1 MPQRPAEG
9 PGGVAVSSTEG
20 PGAGVD
26 VSQLQPSNETPAS
39 PPLSFGS
46 EGSPDAPVRPGLP
59 GTVYLV
65 GAGPGDPELLTLK
78 AYRLLRGCDAL
89 VHDSLVPKALL
100 DLVPEHCE
108 RHFVGKRRGHHS
120 VPQPSTNALLL
131 ELAGRHRSVVRLKG
145 GDPFLFGRGGEE
157 AAHLVARGVAV
168 EVVPGVTAGIAAP
181 AYAGIPVTH
190 RRAGSSV
197 TFVTGHEEIDKGRPG
212 VDWRGLARSS
222 DGLVIYM
229 GLHNLRRIGQ
239 ELVAGGLDP
248 ATPAA
253 VIQQGTVRGQRL
265 LIASLAE
272 LPDRVEA
279 EGFASPSIVVVGEV
293 VAQRVEACAPEPADA
308 EMPLP
313 F

>member
-1 MPQRPAEG
+1 MTL
-9 PGGVAVSSTEG
+9 SS
-20 PGAGVD
+20 
-26 VSQLQPSNETPAS
+26 PSDREAPAS
-39 PPLSFGS
+39 AL
-46 EGSPDAPVRPGLP
+46 PGLASP

-78 AYRLLRGCDAL
+78 AHRLLRSCDAL

-100 DLVPEHCE
+100 DMVPEHCE
-108 RHFVGKRRGHHS
+108 QHFVGKRRGHHS
-120 VPQPSTNALLL
+120 VPQPSTNALLAQ
-131 ELAGRHRSVVRLKG
+131 LAARHRTVVRLKG

-157 AAHLVARGVAV
+157 AAHLARQGIPV

-229 GLHNLRRIGQ
+229 GLHNLRRIGE

-265 LIASLAE
+265 LLASLGE
-272 LPDRVEA
+272 LADQVEA
-279 EGFASPSIVVVGEV
+279 QGFASPSIVVVGEV

-308 EMPLP
+308 ELP
-313 F
+313 IPF

>member
-1 MPQRPAEG
+1 M
-9 PGGVAVSSTEG
+9 
-20 PGAGVD
+20 
-26 VSQLQPSNETPAS
+26 SQ
-39 PPLSFGS
+39 
-46 EGSPDAPVRPGLP
+46 

-78 AYRLLRGCDAL
+78 AHRLLSSCDAL
-89 VHDSLVPKALL
+89 VYDSLVPKVLL
-100 DLVPEHCE
+100 DLVPEECE

-120 VPQPSTNALLL
+120 VPQPSTNSVLV
-131 ELAGRHRSVVRLKG
+131 ELAQRRHTIVRLKG

-157 AAHLVARGVAV
+157 AAHLASRGVPV

-181 AYAGIPVTH
+181 AYMGIPITH

-197 TFVTGHEEIDKGRPG
+197 TFVTGHEEIDKARPG

-229 GLHNLRRIGQ
+229 GLHNLRRICE
-239 ELVAGGLDP
+239 ELMEGGLAP

-253 VIQQGTVRGQRL
+253 VIQQGTVRGQRE
-265 LIASLAE
+265 LISSLGAVAE
-272 LPDRVEA
+272 QVEA
-279 EGFASPSIVVVGEV
+279 EAFGSPSIVVIGRV
-293 VAQRVEACAPEPADA
+293 VEERVAACAPTPADV
-308 EMPLP
+308 EMPIP